1 MRCEIIVKAFRNH
14 IIQKQSI
21 LPRNRITVPGS
32 VLRNREAGQTSDPR
46 ASTPTAQPSQSTD
59 FILFHKTLFPQ
70 NQGRS
75 HEALFLWWP
84 LVFPCCTSLM
94 SFTTPR
100 WPESDAAT
108 ITVPTWRISF
118 LNVRT
123 IPPRPQI
130 SPKFLEGKKK
140 HTHKKKP

>member
-14 IIQKQSI
+14 IIQNQLI

-59 FILFHKTLFPQ
+59 FMLFHKTLFPQ

-75 HEALFLWWP
+75 HETLVLWWP
-84 LVFPCCTSLM
+84 LVFPCCKSLM
-94 SFTTPR
+94 SLTTPKGPRR
-100 WPESDAAT
+100 WPESA
-108 ITVPTWRISF
+108 RCNNCSSYLENFF
-118 LNVRT
+118 LKCQNRSSQT
-123 IPPRPQI
+123 PNLTQI
-130 SPKFLEGKKK
+130 FRG
-140 HTHKKKP
+140 